1 MHEIGDTPRF
11 AFTDKATPK
20 AMINRPDRNT
30 TLRFSI
36 LFVLIGIKATDAL
49 VFDRKTTKYRL
60 RCRCFV
66 EKLHLELMH
75 LSSGLQHIRLVVRL
89 VSFWQLAWAR

>member
-36 LFVLIGIKATDAL
+36 LFLLIGIKATD
-49 VFDRKTTKYRL
+49 D
-60 RCRCFV
+60 
-66 EKLHLELMH
+66 
-75 LSSGLQHIRLVVRL
+75 
-89 VSFWQLAWAR
+89 SF

>member
-49 VFDRKTTKYRL
+49 VLTA
-60 RCRCFV
+60 
-66 EKLHLELMH
+66 KLPNIAC
-75 LSSGLQHIRLVVRL
+75 GGG
-89 VSFWQLAWAR
+89 VSWKSFI